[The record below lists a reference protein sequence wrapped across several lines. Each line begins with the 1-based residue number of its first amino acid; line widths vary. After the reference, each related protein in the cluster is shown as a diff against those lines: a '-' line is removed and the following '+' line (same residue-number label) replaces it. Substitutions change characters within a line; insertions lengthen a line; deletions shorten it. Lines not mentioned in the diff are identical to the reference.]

1 MIYNSLVELIG
12 TVPDGLEDFVYIISG
27 IVVLWLLL
35 SSFTFLGSLFKRVMD
50 L

>member
-1 MIYNSLVELIG
+1 MVYDSLVELIG
-12 TVPDGLEDFVYIISG
+12 TVPDGLEDFVYILAG

-35 SSFTFLGSLFKRVMD
+35 SAFTFLGSIFKRVME